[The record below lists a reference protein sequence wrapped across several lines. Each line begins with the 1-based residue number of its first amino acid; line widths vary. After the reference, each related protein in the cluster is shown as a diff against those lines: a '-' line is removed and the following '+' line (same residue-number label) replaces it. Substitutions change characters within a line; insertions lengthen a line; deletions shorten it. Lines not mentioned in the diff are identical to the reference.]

1 MTSIELRAF
10 TRRFR
15 AVDQMRTYDAILL
28 SQIVDA
34 FEEYPP
40 QYTLHDLTV
49 NLSWNLI

>member
-1 MTSIELRAF
+1 MIQVELRAF

-15 AVDQMRTYDAILL
+15 AVDQMRTYDAVLL

-34 FEEYPP
+34 FEESQP